1 MLRDKIYNSLAD
13 HFRENF
19 WIYVV
24 TLLFIFI
31 GIVLG
36 IYSVKYINSV
46 HSNELLNYFNNFIN
60 HIGNNNIEYKTVFYQ
75 ILKNNIPTIFIIWFL
90 GMTLVGLPGILI
102 IDILKGYTFGFT
114 ISFLINS
121 NGIKGLWMVLLALVP
136 QNIIYI
142 SCILVA
148 SVLAMDFSLNFV
160 KERVNKTFGQGLG
173 MRILYYSLSF
183 IFITSVM
190 FVGFFMETYVT
201 PSIMKIL
208 F

>member
-13 HFRENF
+13 HFRENV

-24 TLLFIFI
+24 TLLFMFI

-46 HSNELLNYFNNFIN
+46 HSNELLSYFNNFMN
-60 HIGNNNIEYKTVFYQ
+60 YIGNNNIEYKSVFYQ
-75 ILKNNIPTIFIIWFL
+75 ILKNNIPTILIIWFL

-102 IDILKGYTFGFT
+102 MDILKGYTFGFT

-121 NGIKGLWMVLLALVP
+121 NGIKGLWIVLLTLIP

-148 SVLAMDFSLNFV
+148 SVLAMDFSLNFI
-160 KERVNKTFGQGLG
+160 KERMNKTFGKGLG
-173 MRILYYSLSF
+173 VRILYYSLSF
-183 IFITSVM
+183 LFIVSIM
-190 FVGFFMETYVT
+190 FVGFFIETYLT
-201 PSIMKIL
+201 PNIMKIL

>member
-13 HFRENF
+13 HFHDNF

-24 TLLFIFI
+24 TLLFVFI

-46 HSNELLNYFNNFIN
+46 HSNELLSYFNNFIN
-60 HIGNNNIEYKTVFYQ
+60 YIGNNNIEYKTVFYETV
-75 ILKNNIPTIFIIWFL
+75 KNNIPTICIIWFL

-102 IDILKGYTFGFT
+102 IDILKGYTFGFA
-114 ISFLINS
+114 ISFLIKS
-121 NGIKGLWMVLLALVP
+121 NGLKGLWMGLLVLVP

-142 SCILVA
+142 SCILIA
-148 SVLAMDFSLNFV
+148 SVLAMDFSLNFI
-160 KERVNKTFGQGLG
+160 KERVNKTINQGLG
-173 MRILYYSLSF
+173 VRLLYYSLSF
-183 IFITSVM
+183 IFIISLM
-190 FVGFFMETYVT
+190 FVGFFVESYVT
-201 PSIMKIL
+201 PNVMKIL

>member
-60 HIGNNNIEYKTVFYQ
+60 HIGNNNIEYKIVFYQ

-121 NGIKGLWMVLLALVP
+121 NDIKGLWMVLLALIP

-173 MRILYYSLSF
+173 VRILYYSLSF
-183 IFITSVM
+183 IFIISVM

>member
-13 HFRENF
+13 HFHDNF

-24 TLLFIFI
+24 TLLFVFI

-46 HSNELLNYFNNFIN
+46 HSNELLSYFNNFIKY
-60 HIGNNNIEYKTVFYQ
+60 IGNNNIEYKTVFYETV
-75 ILKNNIPTIFIIWFL
+75 KNNIPTICIIWFL

-102 IDILKGYTFGFT
+102 IDILKGYTFGFA
-114 ISFLINS
+114 ISFLIKS
-121 NGIKGLWMVLLALVP
+121 NGLKGLWMGLLVLVP

-142 SCILVA
+142 SCVLIA
-148 SVLAMDFSLNFV
+148 SVLAMDFSLNFIR
-160 KERVNKTFGQGLG
+160 ERVNKTINQGLG
-173 MRILYYSLSF
+173 MRLLYYSLSF
-183 IFITSVM
+183 IFIISLM
-190 FVGFFMETYVT
+190 FVGFFVESYIT
-201 PSIMKIL
+201 PNVMKIL